1 LHFSLPPAPTNATE
15 LSDEDLE
22 KVAGG
27 TEVLVVL
34 SVGFAAAVS
43 FAGAVGS
50 VAGTA
55 ALTKSNGW

>member
-1 LHFSLPPAPTNATE
+1 LPPAPTNATE

-27 TEVLVVL
+27 TEVLVVM
-34 SVGFAAAVS
+34 SVAMAAAVS